1 MSATMPTAPLGARGP
16 QVSRLA
22 LGTMMFGSWG
32 NSDEQQCRE
41 MVDMALDAGVNL
53 FDTADIYDQGVSEEI
68 LGRALRGRRD
78 DVLVAT
84 KLGNPMGTD
93 PAHRGLSASWVRQAC
108 DDSLRRLGV
117 DTIDLYQM
125 HRPDPDTP
133 IAETLG
139 AMGELVA
146 AGKIRQVGTSTFSA
160 DQLDEAHR
168 AGAIDGNV
176 APTCEQPPYS
186 ILTRAV
192 ENEILP
198 WCATNGVGVI
208 VWAPLNGGW
217 LTGKYQTEVLDPSGR
232 AVQKADHFDHRD
244 AQMRARKRSLVA
256 RLIEVAD
263 HAGLS
268 ITELAIGFL
277 LSNPAVT
284 SLLLGPRTPDQLR
297 QLLGARRQSL
307 GADVLAAIDAIVA
320 PGLTVNPVDN
330 G

>member
-1 MSATMPTAPLGARGP
+1 MSTPMPTAPLGADGP

-32 NSDEQQCRE
+32 NPDEDQCRE
-41 MVDMALDAGVNL
+41 MVDVAIDAGITL
-53 FDTADIYDQGVSEEI
+53 FDTADIYDQGVSEQI
-68 LGRALRGRRD
+68 LGRALRSRRD
-78 DVLVAT
+78 GLLVAT

-93 PAHRGLSASWVRQAC
+93 PTHRGLSARWVRQAC

-139 AMGELVA
+139 AMGELVR
-146 AGKIRQVGTSTFSA
+146 AGKVRQVGTSTFSA
-160 DQLDEAHR
+160 SQLDEAHR
-168 AGAIDGNV
+168 AGLLDGNI

-186 ILTRAV
+186 ILTRGI
-192 ENEILP
+192 ENDVLP
-198 WCATNGVGVI
+198 WCAAHGVGVI

-217 LTGKYQTEVLDPSGR
+217 LTGKYQSDGLDPAGR

-244 AQMRARKRSLVA
+244 EQMRARKRGLVG
-256 RLIEVAD
+256 RLITVAD
-263 HAGLS
+263 GAGLS
-268 ITELAIGFL
+268 ITDLAIGFL

-284 SLLLGPRTPDQLR
+284 SLLIGPRTVDQLH
-297 QLLGARRQSL
+297 QLIAAHRAPLSE
-307 GADVLAAIDAIVA
+307 DVLAAIDAIVA
-320 PGLTVNPVDN
+320 PGLTVNPADN